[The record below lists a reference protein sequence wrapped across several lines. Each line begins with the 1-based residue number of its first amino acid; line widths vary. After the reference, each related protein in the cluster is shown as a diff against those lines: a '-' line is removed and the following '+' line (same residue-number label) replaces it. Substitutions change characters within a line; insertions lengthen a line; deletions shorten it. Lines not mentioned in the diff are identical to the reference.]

1 MGWFNDQIHER
12 RIKDDEALGNA
23 FSDVVSAVLGRK
35 AAPSNNDERRI
46 VQDAVAD
53 ILDYFHLSAGEIPEN
68 VTKKDE
74 QLEYLL
80 RPHGI
85 MTRRV
90 ELTEGW
96 YKDSVGPLLGVRADD
111 GSAVALIPGKLGGY
125 FFTDSASGKRLKVNK
140 KTASMI
146 GFEATCFYRPFPLRP
161 MTIADFFKFI
171 IESIPLS
178 TAILMLGASLLVT
191 LVGMLAP
198 KVSYIVMS
206 EVVVSDSLQLLL
218 SITVFSVCLTISKV
232 MISTIKTMLDTKIS
246 TLLDLRTEA
255 ATMARVMSLPAS
267 FFKDYSSG
275 QLSCKM
281 GYMNSLCSMLFD
293 SVFSTS
299 LTSLLSLIYVVQIFN
314 YAPALVIPSLIIIL
328 ATLVISVITTFAQ
341 MKITGKRMD
350 IAGKESGMTYSMIS
364 GVQKIK
370 LAGAEKRMFS
380 RWLGLY
386 AQETKLNYG
395 QPLFL
400 RINGVINTAITLFG
414 TIALYY
420 FAVKSGVSVAEFNAF
435 NTSYAMVSG
444 AFLSFAGVAT
454 TIAGIKPILDEVKP
468 IMDAQPE
475 ISEGRR
481 IVTKL
486 SGNIELNN
494 ISFRYTET
502 MPNVI
507 DNLSLRI
514 KAGQYVALVGSTG
527 CGKSTLVRLML
538 GFEKPQK
545 GSIYYD
551 RHDIESLDLK
561 SLRSKIGVVMQNG
574 KLFYGDIF
582 SNITISAPWLTLNDA
597 WEAAEAAG
605 IADDIRAMP
614 MGMHTIVSEG
624 QGGFSGGQKQ
634 RLMIARAIAP
644 KPKILIFDEATSALD
659 NITQKKVSEALDAL
673 KCTRI
678 VIAHRLS
685 TIRQCDR
692 ILVLDKGKIIEDG
705 TYDELIANN
714 GFFAELVE
722 RQRVD

>member
-12 RIKDDEALGNA
+12 RLKDDEALENA
-23 FSDVVSAVLGRK
+23 FVDVVSAVIGKK
-35 AAPSNNDERRI
+35 AGTTVNDERRV
-46 VQDAVAD
+46 VQDAVEE
-53 ILDYFHLSAGEIPEN
+53 ILNYFHLSSGEIPDN
-68 VTKKDE
+68 ITKKDE

-90 ELTEGW
+90 ELTKGW
-96 YKDSVGPLLGVRADD
+96 YKDCTGPLLGVRADD
-111 GSAVALIPGKLGGY
+111 GSAIALIPGKLGGY
-125 FFTDSASGKRLKVNK
+125 YFDDSVSGERVKLSA
-140 KTASMI
+140 KTAEMI
-146 GFEATCFYRPFPLRP
+146 GFEAVCFYRPFPLRP
-161 MTIADFFKFI
+161 MNLRDFFGFI
-171 IESIPLS
+171 IKSIPLS
-178 TAILMLGASLLVT
+178 TAILMLLSTVAVMLVN
-191 LVGMLAP
+191 LLAP

-206 EVVVSDSLQLLL
+206 KVVVSDSVQLLL
-218 SITVFSVCLTISKV
+218 SITVFSVCLSISRV
-232 MISTIKTMLDTKIS
+232 MFGAIKSMLDSKIS
-246 TLLDLRTEA
+246 TLLDLKTEA

-267 FFKDYSSG
+267 FFKNYSSG

-281 GYMNSLCSMLFD
+281 NYMNSLCSMLFD

-299 LTSLLSLIYVVQIFN
+299 LTSLLSLAFVFQIFK
-314 YAPALVIPSLIIIL
+314 YAPALVTPSLVIIL
-328 ATLVISVITTFAQ
+328 ATLILSIITTLVQ
-341 MKITGKRMD
+341 MQITKKSME
-350 IAGKESGMTYSMIS
+350 IMGKESGMTYSMIS
-364 GVQKIK
+364 GIQKIK

-380 RWLGLY
+380 RWLGLF
-386 AQETKLNYG
+386 AQESKLNYC
-395 QPLFL
+395 PPMFL
-400 RINGVINTAITLFG
+400 RLNGVISTAITLVG
-414 TIALYY
+414 TIVLYY
-420 FAVKSGVSVAEFNAF
+420 FAVKSGTSMAEFNAF

-444 AFLSFAGVAT
+444 AFISLAGVAT
-454 TIAGIKPILDEVKP
+454 TIARIKPILDEVKP
-468 IMDAQPE
+468 ILDAQPE

-481 IVTKL
+481 IVTKV

-494 ISFRYTET
+494 ISFRYSET

-507 DNLSLRI
+507 DNLSLKI
-514 KAGQYVALVGSTG
+514 KSGQYVALVGATG
-527 CGKSTLVRLML
+527 CGKSTLVRLIL

-545 GSIYYD
+545 GSVYFD
-551 RHDIESLDLK
+551 RNDIESLDLK

-582 SNITISAPWLTLNDA
+582 SNITISAPWLTLDDA
-597 WEAAEAAG
+597 WQAAEAAG
-605 IADDIRAMP
+605 IADDIRSMP
-614 MGMHTIVSEG
+614 MGMHTIISEG

-659 NITQKKVSEALDAL
+659 NITQRKVSDALDAL

-692 ILVLDKGKIIEDG
+692 ILVLEKGKIIEDG

-714 GFFAELVE
+714 GYFAELVE
-722 RQRVD
+722 RQRVE